1 VVAHQRQRL
10 AVRAAQPLERVD
22 LGALGQAQVQR
33 DGPGG
38 GQAAE
43 ADHGGGRVPAGL
55 GQVVVQAGEL
65 DLAADLGVHD
75 LGADAAFA
83 DQQAAVHQVAD
94 GLAHRGAG
102 QAEPVGQVDL
112 VLQPGPGGQLTGLNE
127 LLEMLGDLE
136 IERDRAGPVHPDGH
150 VVVHGTLPSGHREVT
165 PSITPISLPDN
176 RCRRKYVRT
185 NS

>member
-1 VVAHQRQRL
+1 MVSSGAALLSPSARASAAVAARAPIDCFAMRSVDAAGAEQVVQALPLQVLGGQREQVGRDVVAHQRERL

-43 ADHGGGRVPAGL
+43 ADHGGGRIPAGL

-75 LGADAAFA
+75 LGADAALA
-83 DQQAAVHQVAD
+83 DQQAAVDQVAD
-94 GLAHRGAG
+94 GLAHGRPG

-112 VLQPGPGGQLTGLNE
+112 VLEPGSRWP
-127 LLEMLGDLE
+127 
-136 IERDRAGPVHPDGH
+136 A
-150 VVVHGTLPSGHREVT
+150 
-165 PSITPISLPDN
+165 
-176 RCRRKYVRT
+176 RRTR
-185 NS
+185 